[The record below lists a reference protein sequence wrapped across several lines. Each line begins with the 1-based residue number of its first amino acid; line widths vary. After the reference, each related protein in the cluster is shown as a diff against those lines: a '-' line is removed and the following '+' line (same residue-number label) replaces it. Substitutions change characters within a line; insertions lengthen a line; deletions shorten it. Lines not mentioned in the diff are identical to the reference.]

1 MATTWVRELMEE
13 RQERKRLL
21 EAELKRLV
29 AGLKKM
35 GAQRI
40 LLFGSMVQDKS
51 DLNSDIDL
59 LVVVQSD
66 LPFVKRLG
74 WLYGELK
81 PRTALDLLA
90 YTPDELAAIQHRPF
104 IRHIL
109 QEGKVLYEARSEG

>member
-1 MATTWVRELMEE
+1 MATAWVRKLMEH

-21 EAELKRLV
+21 DEELKRLV
-29 AGLKKM
+29 AELKKM

-40 LLFGSMVQDKS
+40 LLFGSMAQDKG

-59 LVVVQSD
+59 MVVLGSD
-66 LPFVKRLG
+66 LPFIKRLG
-74 WLYGELK
+74 WLYGELR

-90 YTPDELAAIQHRPF
+90 YTPGELARIRHRPF

-109 QEGKVLYEARSEG
+109 QEGKVLYEARPQG